1 MECSIFQREMAS
13 YLYDEMPQE
22 QRKIWQNHMDNCSD
36 CAQEVEELR
45 QVLDIV
51 SQSSEEHWRPKK
63 RKLERVLLRVVPIAA
78 VLLFCFVL
86 GFVLGKLYLPKNSKQ
101 VVRQIDINEVL
112 MILAQN
118 QKYRTSLSQGQLKLI
133 QTMEQKLVQETK
145 LQTQIADLHLLEE
158 LTYTADKKYVSE
170 AQQKFLEKY
179 PDSVLTAPIRISLA
193 RNLYENKQ
201 FTQAQKI
208 YREILADTFLD
219 PSERGKYMWQ
229 LSQCYEKDTAAYF
242 RILQELEKEDSYG
255 SYSWKSCKQL
265 ADRDFKQQQFLTAYE
280 RYKKYLQQSTLN
292 DEEVK
297 QRINWMRHHE
307 RDNYYPLML
316 YVRAQ
321 EQQEY
326 YGLKIIITQYPDSP
340 LASRAFKMYL
350 KNQETA
356 VHNIYKPFPQN
367 RDATTLASYLE
378 EVSQNNEQ
386 EEIAKFAKYWQA
398 KILEQQLRDVPR
410 ALQIYKEIMEK
421 SKNYRLQE
429 IAYERVHQILNA
441 ERK

>member
-13 YLYDEMPQE
+13 YLYDEMPKE
-22 QRKIWQNHMDNCSD
+22 QREIWQSHIDNCSN
-36 CAQEVEELR
+36 CTREVQELQ

-63 RKLERVLLRVVPIAA
+63 RRFERILLRVVPIAA

-86 GFVLGKLYLPKNSKQ
+86 GFVLGKLYLPENRKQ
-101 VVRQIDINEVL
+101 VVKKTNINEVL

-133 QTMEQKLVQETK
+133 QTMEKKLVQDTK
-145 LQTQIADLHLLEE
+145 LQTQISDLHQLEE

-179 PDSVLTAPIRISLA
+179 PESVLTAPIRISLA
-193 RNLYENKQ
+193 KNLHENKQ
-201 FTQAQKI
+201 YRKAQKI

-229 LSQCYEKDTAAYF
+229 LSQCYEKDSAAYF
-242 RILQELEKEDSYG
+242 RILQQLEKEGSYG

-280 RYKKYLQQSTLN
+280 RYKKYLQQSMLN

-297 QRINWMRHHE
+297 QRISWMRHHE

-326 YGLKIIITQYPDSP
+326 YGLKVIITQYPDSP
-340 LASRAFKMYL
+340 LASNAFKMYL
-350 KNQETA
+350 KNQETT
-356 VHNIYKPFPQN
+356 VRRIHKPFPKS
-367 RDATTLASYLE
+367 RDATTLATYLE
-378 EVSQNNEQ
+378 EVSQSNEQ
-386 EEIAKFAKYWQA
+386 DEVAKFAKYWQA

-421 SKNYRLQE
+421 SNNYRLQE